1 MAEADTNVSAAS
13 GAAVTLDGRFDIFPS
28 SPLPQYDSPSAK
40 AYLAQSKR
48 DADDQLVAMLLDWKL
63 PPQIDVMT
71 TLRNFAPTG
80 MTRVMEWGIV
90 PWAPE
95 NRRLMVVVMERPGG
109 DRVMAGP
116 KATFDVFDEQQ
127 IIKGVLMPLIPV
139 IRDLQ
144 ARGQTHRNIR
154 PTNLFFTDS
163 QNHNVMLG
171 DCFTSPPAFHQ
182 PAWVE
187 PIESHMCDPSA
198 RGRGRLYDDIY
209 SLGAT
214 ILALAIGRNPVPY
227 ADQHQLLLNKI
238 NYGSYAALAA
248 QHRVSMPI
256 AELLRGLLSDD
267 LKERWT
273 IREIELWMGGRR
285 LSPKQPKLP
294 KRATRPFELAGREYF
309 NTRALAVGFSLEWRS
324 SAPAIRGPAFEMWLK
339 RSLSEESVVERL
351 TKLVGSAATK
361 ESGTGDG
368 ERLAA
373 RASIALDGPA
383 PLRFKG
389 LALMLDGI
397 GDMVATSLDHPERR
411 QILAE
416 LFQARLAPIWLAGQT
431 EPKSDSARWQQAFE
445 RLPQFISSGTAG
457 YGIERCLY
465 ELNAHIPCQSPIVER
480 FYVTNMAELIWALN
494 DYARNPG
501 PAPKLV
507 DRHIAAFCAV
517 RCKQMS
523 DQWLRPLG
531 DSEQSSTY
539 KIGILK
545 IMALVQQVSK
555 LEQAPDLTKVL
566 AEMLQPV
573 VESFNNLK
581 QRKKMHADVEA
592 AGKTGKTSELL
603 ALFNDMQVLDRDEKA
618 YHAAQANYHRT
629 ASQISLLHIDAGNAD
644 HHAKEMG
651 EQVAAIASGSIATL
665 IASIVFLF
673 YFI

>member
-1 MAEADTNVSAAS
+1 MADAETNVNAGT
-13 GAAVTLDGRFDIFPS
+13 GAPATLDGRFDIFPS
-28 SPLPQYDSPSAK
+28 SPLPQFDSPAAK

-48 DADDQLVAMLLDWKL
+48 DADDHLVGMLLDWRL

-71 TLRNFAPTG
+71 TLRNLAPAG
-80 MTRVMEWGIV
+80 VTRVMEWGIV

-95 NRRLMVVVMERPGG
+95 NRRMMVVVMERPGG

-116 KATFDVFDEQQ
+116 KATFDPFEEQR
-127 IIKGVLMPLIPV
+127 IVKGVLMPILPV
-139 IRDLQ
+139 IREFQ

-154 PTNLFFTDS
+154 PTNLFFTDG
-163 QNHNVMLG
+163 QKHNVVLG
-171 DCFTSPPAFHQ
+171 DCYTSPPAYFQ
-182 PAWVE
+182 PAWAE
-187 PIESHMCDPSA
+187 PIESHMCDPAA
-198 RGRGRLYDDIY
+198 RGRGRLFDDIY

-214 ILALAIGRNPVPY
+214 ILALAIGRSPVP
-227 ADQHQLLLNKI
+227 DGDPHQLLLNKI

-248 QHRVSMPI
+248 QHRVPLPI

-309 NTRALAVGFSLEWRS
+309 NARALAVGFSLEWRT
-324 SAPAIRGPAFEMWLK
+324 SAPVIRGPAFEMWLK
-339 RSLSEESVVERL
+339 RSLGEESVVERL
-351 TKLVGSAATK
+351 TKLVGAAQAK

-373 RASIALDGPA
+373 RTSIALDGPA

-389 LALMLDGI
+389 LALILDGI
-397 GDMVATSLDHPERR
+397 GDLVATSLDSPERR
-411 QILAE
+411 QVLAE
-416 LFQARLAPIWLAGQT
+416 LFQARLAPVWLAGQT
-431 EPKSDSARWQQAFE
+431 EARSDTARWQQAFE
-445 RLPQFISSGTAG
+445 RMPQYISSGTAG

-465 ELNAHIPCQSPIVER
+465 ELNAHLPCLSPIVDR

-501 PAPKLV
+501 PAPKLI

-531 DSEQSSTY
+531 DNEQSSAY
-539 KIGILK
+539 KIGVLK

-573 VESFNNLK
+573 VESFHNLK
-581 QRKKMHADVEA
+581 QRKKAHADLEA
-592 AGKTGKTSELL
+592 AGKTGKSSELL
-603 ALFNDMQVLDRDEKA
+603 ALFNDMQVLERDEKA

-644 HHAKEMG
+644 HLAKEMG